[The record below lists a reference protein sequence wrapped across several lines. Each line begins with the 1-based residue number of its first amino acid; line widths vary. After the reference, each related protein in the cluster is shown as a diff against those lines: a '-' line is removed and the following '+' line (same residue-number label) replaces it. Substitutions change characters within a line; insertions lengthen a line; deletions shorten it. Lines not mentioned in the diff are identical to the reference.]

1 MEMSKITISVDED
14 DGVDLFRETQK
25 RLNKMGLEVSDALS
39 LTLEVDGDLD
49 NFESRGTDTTF
60 SEVQNEN
67 KKNVGTGN
75 PVELATEAAREDE
88 DEGNSKSAHNNGTK
102 NSKRPD
108 KDEIEEVL
116 SSTEFVTKERIT
128 RDSGDNPYLPV
139 LEVLFSS
146 RHPLRS
152 DQIFELTEGRGEGNL
167 KRMWKNHLVD
177 RQENDD
183 DTQHWHK
190 YTLAPRGK
198 EIVLEIRKE
207 WSRSGQLEDNM
218 SAIMG

>member
-1 MEMSKITISVDED
+1 MEMSEITITVDED
-14 DGVDLFRETQK
+14 DGVDLFKETQK
-25 RLNKMGLEVSDALS
+25 RLARLGLNVSDATS
-39 LTLEVDGDLD
+39 LTIEVDGDLGNLND
-49 NFESRGTDTTF
+49 
-60 SEVQNEN
+60 VQER
-67 KKNVGTGN
+67 T
-75 PVELATEAAREDE
+75 
-88 DEGNSKSAHNNGTK
+88 SAHPKDVEIEVGVEESVECADNESHRSGTK
-102 NSKRPD
+102 DSKRPD
-108 KDEIEEVL
+108 RDEIEEVL
-116 SSTEFVTKERIT
+116 DSTEFVTKERVT

-152 DQIFELTEGRGEGNL
+152 DQIFELTEDRGEGNL

-190 YTLAPRGK
+190 YTLAPRGR

-218 SAIMG
+218 GAILG